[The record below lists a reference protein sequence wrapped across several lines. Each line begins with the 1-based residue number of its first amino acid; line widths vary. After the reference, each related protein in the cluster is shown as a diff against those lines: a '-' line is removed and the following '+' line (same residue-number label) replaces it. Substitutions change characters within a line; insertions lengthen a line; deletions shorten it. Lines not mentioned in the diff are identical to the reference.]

1 MAAKGPPG
9 RNVAP
14 ADDKRYRHVLLNFI
28 YANISAINSSR
39 RPFSRFWCAM
49 TATLSALADL
59 SAAVVSRLKVGV
71 AVCDLDGR
79 LTAANPAFHRL
90 VDGAVAVGGWLADL
104 LPTSDAIVLNERF
117 AALLRGEDDEAP
129 LELRLRVGDGRLIH
143 VEVRP
148 ALWRDDAGAPTA
160 FFASVEDM
168 TAHYER
174 EEALRRSEA
183 RWRAIFDS
191 AVDAIVTCDV
201 DGIILSANPATAR
214 LFGYDRDLVGEN
226 VAVLMPGRE
235 AGRHGSYIRR
245 YLDTGERRKL
255 GIGRELMGRRAD
267 GSLFPIWVALSEI
280 CSPGFHVFLAML
292 HDLSAVKAAE
302 KALIEARDAALL
314 ANRAKTSFLSN
325 VSHELRTPLNGIIGF
340 ADVMLGQ
347 MSGDAAAGGYVAYVG
362 EIKRAGELLLANITD
377 ILEIAS
383 IEAGAAQIEETLLD
397 FRDVAVS
404 AIRLISK
411 RAQEARLTVEVDLR
425 QEIPPLR
432 ADPAALK
439 QVLLHLLSNAVK
451 FTPED
456 GAIGL
461 SARIEPGDGGLV
473 VDVSDTGCGIPA
485 DRMEAVFQPFVQGD
499 DTLSRQHEG
508 VGLGLSLA
516 RALVERHGGRVT
528 IRSQENVG
536 TTVSLRLPR
545 ERLLGR

>member
-1 MAAKGPPG
+1 
-9 RNVAP
+9 
-14 ADDKRYRHVLLNFI
+14 
-28 YANISAINSSR
+28 
-39 RPFSRFWCAM
+39 M
-49 TATLSALADL
+49 TATLTALADL
-59 SAAVVSRLKVGV
+59 SAAVVFRLKVGV
-71 AVCDLDGR
+71 VVCDLEGR
-79 LTAANPAFHRL
+79 LTAANPAFQKLAGRG
-90 VDGAVAVGGWLADL
+90 DAIGGWLADL
-104 LPTSDAIVLNERF
+104 LPTEDAVALNDRF
-117 AALLRGEDDEAP
+117 AALLRGEDDAAP
-129 LELRLRVGDGRLIH
+129 LELRMRVGDGRFAH

-148 ALWRDDAGAPTA
+148 ALWRDEVGAPTA

-168 TAHYER
+168 TTHYER
-174 EEALRRSEA
+174 EAALKRSEA

-191 AVDAIVTCDV
+191 AVDAIVTCDNRGV
-201 DGIILSANPATAR
+201 ILSANPATAR

-226 VAVLMPGRE
+226 VAVLMPARE
-235 AGRHGSYIRR
+235 AAEHDSYIRR
-245 YLDTGERRKL
+245 YLDTGVRRKL

-280 CSPGFHVFLAML
+280 RSPGSHVFLAML

-347 MSGDAAAGGYVAYVG
+347 LGGDTASSGCVAYVG

-383 IEAGAAQIEETLLD
+383 IEAGAAQMEETLLD

-461 SARIEPGDGGLV
+461 SARVESGDGGLV
-473 VDVSDTGCGIPA
+473 VEVSDTGCGIPA

-528 IRSQENVG
+528 IQSRENVG

-545 ERLLGR
+545 ERLLGPRPEGQKRPA

>member
-1 MAAKGPPG
+1 
-9 RNVAP
+9 
-14 ADDKRYRHVLLNFI
+14 
-28 YANISAINSSR
+28 
-39 RPFSRFWCAM
+39 M
-49 TATLSALADL
+49 TATLTALADL

-90 VDGAVAVGGWLADL
+90 AGREVAVGGWFADL
-104 LPTSDAIVLNERF
+104 FSAEDAAVVRDRF
-117 AALLRGEDDEAP
+117 AALLRGEEDEQP
-129 LELRLRVGDGRLIH
+129 LELRLRVGEGALAH

-148 ALWRDDAGAPTA
+148 ALWRDDGGAPTA

-174 EEALRRSEA
+174 EEALKRSEA

-191 AVDAIVTCDV
+191 AVDAIVTCDAN
-201 DGIILSANPATAR
+201 GIILSANPATAR
-214 LFGYDRDLVGEN
+214 LFGYDSELVGEN
-226 VAVLMPGRE
+226 VAVLMPPRD
-235 AGRHGSYIRR
+235 ATLHGSYIRR

-255 GIGRELMGRRAD
+255 GIGRELLGRRAD
-267 GSLFPIWVALSEI
+267 GSQFPIWVSLSEI
-280 CSPGFHVFLAML
+280 RSAGSRIFLAML

-347 MSGDAAAGGYVAYVG
+347 MGGDSASSGCVAYVG

-461 SARIEPGDGGLV
+461 SARVEPGDGGLV
-473 VDVSDTGCGIPA
+473 VEVSDTGCGIPA
-485 DRMEAVFQPFVQGD
+485 TRMEAVFQPFVQGD

-528 IRSQENVG
+528 IQSQENVG

-545 ERLLGR
+545 ERLLGLRPESQKRPA

>member
-1 MAAKGPPG
+1 
-9 RNVAP
+9 
-14 ADDKRYRHVLLNFI
+14 
-28 YANISAINSSR
+28 
-39 RPFSRFWCAM
+39 M

-59 SAAVVSRLKVGV
+59 SAAVISRLKVGV
-71 AVCDLDGR
+71 VVCDLEGR
-79 LTAANPAFHRL
+79 LTAANPAFHQL
-90 VDGAVAVGGWLADL
+90 VGGEDVAVGGWLADL
-104 LPTSDAIVLNERF
+104 LPTEDAVALNDRF
-117 AALLRGEDDEAP
+117 AALLRGEDEAAP
-129 LELRLRVGDGRLIH
+129 LELRMRVGDGRLAY
-143 VEVRP
+143 VEVGP
-148 ALWRDDAGAPTA
+148 SLWRDDSGAPTA
-160 FFASVEDM
+160 FFASVEDVSL
-168 TAHYER
+168 HFER
-174 EEALRRSEA
+174 EAALKRSEA

-191 AVDAIVTCDV
+191 AVDAIITCDNRGV
-201 DGIILSANPATAR
+201 ILSANPATAR

-235 AGRHGSYIRR
+235 AAEHDSYIRR
-245 YLDTGERRKL
+245 YLDTGVRRKL

-267 GSLFPIWVALSEI
+267 GSQFPIWVALSEI
-280 CSPGFHVFLAML
+280 RAPGSHVFLAML

-347 MSGDAAAGGYVAYVG
+347 MGGDSASSGCVAYVG

-383 IEAGAAQIEETLLD
+383 IEAGAAQMEETLLD

-461 SARIEPGDGGLV
+461 SARVEPGDGALV
-473 VDVSDTGCGIPA
+473 VEVSDTGCGIPA
-485 DRMEAVFQPFVQGD
+485 ARMEAVFQPFVQGD
-499 DTLSRQHEG
+499 DRLSRQHEG

-528 IRSQENVG
+528 IQSQENVG

-545 ERLLGR
+545 ERLLGPRPEGQKRPA